1 MKKGASPGS
10 IAAQG
15 SAGFWDFDFP
25 RLGSKRL
32 EGLHTAMAKPPLHTL
47 QAFVTVARE
56 KNLTRAAAQMNLTVS
71 ALSHQMRALE
81 ERLGQKLLARG
92 PRGVSLTAHGER
104 LLDSVAAHIDG
115 IERVF
120 ARVRERPTD
129 ALTIS
134 ALPSFSSSW
143 LMPRLPAFMA
153 RHPGLEFNL
162 QTTTAVV
169 DFDREPV
176 DAALRYGAGAWPG
189 VTSEHLLDE
198 QLVPVAHPKWIEELG
213 KPKPK
218 DLERWPLLGEYD
230 DNSAHWRR
238 WFAEFG
244 GALPKRYVAS
254 FTDVE
259 LLHKAAAQGLG
270 AAMGRFL
277 LARPLIDNGA
287 LVVLTRER
295 LPAKY
300 GHHLVYPARSAKHPP
315 LQAFREWLHGEIA
328 RDARSTGSKK
338 PR

>member
-1 MKKGASPGS
+1 MS
-10 IAAQG
+10 
-15 SAGFWDFDFP
+15 
-25 RLGSKRL
+25 
-32 EGLHTAMAKPPLHTL
+32 KPPLHTL
-47 QAFVTVARE
+47 QAFVAVARE
-56 KNLTRAAAQMNLTVS
+56 KNLTRAAGQMNLTVS

-81 ERLGQKLLARG
+81 ERLGQKLLTRG
-92 PRGVSLTAHGER
+92 PRGVTLTPHGER
-104 LLDSVAAHIDG
+104 LLDQVAAHIDG

-120 ARVRERPTD
+120 ARGCERATNT
-129 ALTIS
+129 LTIS

-169 DFDREPV
+169 DFEREPV
-176 DAALRYGAGAWPG
+176 DAALRYGAGVWPG

-198 QLVPVAHPKWIEELG
+198 QLVPIAHPKWLKQFG
-213 KPKPK
+213 KPKPAV
-218 DLERWPLLGEYD
+218 LARWPLLGEYD
-230 DNSAHWRR
+230 DNSALWRR

-244 GALPKRYVAS
+244 GVQPKRYVAS

-270 AAMGRFL
+270 VAMGRFL
-277 LARPLIDNGA
+277 LAKPLIDNGA

-295 LPAKY
+295 MPARY

-315 LQAFREWLHGEIA
+315 LLAFREWLQSEIE
-328 RDARSTGSKK
+328 RPSPSRKSRGQKK
-338 PR
+338 PRKLRGELPGLGPKADLGRDRPS